1 MKRKKTPPSQF
12 IVQRLREARSAQEV
26 AEVLSE
32 VRYAGDI
39 KQLAE
44 SYGLH
49 YLKSKRMRTRE
60 LRQWIIDNHP
70 AAKVPRAEEN
80 EELESEKRML
90 AGIDWGFGGAAAVSV
105 VEEQPDGSLKV
116 LSAEVTDGT
125 RRPTGP
131 DRQGG
136 AG

>member
-1 MKRKKTPPSQF
+1 MKRKKTPPSPF
-12 IVQRLREARSAQEV
+12 IVQRLCEAGDAQEV

-70 AAKVPRAEEN
+70 VAKVPRAAEN
-80 EELESEKRML
+80 EELESEERML
-90 AGIDWGFGGAAAVSV
+90 AGIDWGFGDATAVTV

-116 LSAEVTDGT
+116 LSVEVTDGT
-125 RRPTGP
+125 RRPTEP
-131 DRQGG
+131 DRPGG
-136 AG
+136 SG